1 MEIRENENDFSFWF
15 PKVKYCGIPVPR
27 TYFAKLPSVA
37 DEPEYARR
45 LYDAFYMEAPRE
57 DIKVIREWL
66 DNRIVPELV
75 KENLTGH
82 VFVKNG
88 RFSNKFDARGNC
100 ILYGIANLDRAI
112 ANINYEAM
120 CVGADGCDEIVVREF
135 IESNSKVTPCIYN
148 GLPLRSEFRVF
159 YDFEEQ
165 KPIFT
170 VNYWDFNYVYPH
182 LYAATDKIIFEHERN
197 RLEKAFSENRDRVQA
212 MVDTAMKRVN
222 GLNGQWS
229 VDILMDESDTL
240 WLIDMAIAQRSA
252 YWELQ
257 PGKDNRNGE

>member
-1 MEIRENENDFSFWF
+1 M
-15 PKVKYCGIPVPR
+15 
-27 TYFAKLPSVA
+27 
-37 DEPEYARR
+37 
-45 LYDAFYMEAPRE
+45 
-57 DIKVIREWL
+57 
-66 DNRIVPELV
+66 
-75 KENLTGH
+75 
-82 VFVKNG
+82 
-88 RFSNKFDARGNC
+88 
-100 ILYGIANLDRAI
+100 
-112 ANINYEAM
+112 
-120 CVGADGCDEIVVREF
+120 GADGCDEIVVREF

-229 VDILMDESDTL
+229 VDILMDESGTL

-257 PGKDNRNGE
+257 PGKDDRNGE

>member
-15 PKVKYCGIPVPR
+15 PKVKCCGIPVPR
-27 TYFAKLPSVA
+27 TYFAKLPSA
-37 DEPEYARR
+37 EDEPEYARR

-66 DNRIVPELV
+66 DSRIVPELV
-75 KENLTGH
+75 KEKLTGH

-100 ILYGIANLDRAI
+100 ILYGIDGLDRAI

-120 CVGADGCDEIVVREF
+120 CLGADGCDEIVVREF

-165 KPIFT
+165 KSLFT

-182 LYAATDKIIFEHERN
+182 LYDATDKIVFEHERN

-229 VDILMDESDTL
+229 VDILMDEGENL

-252 YWELQ
+252 YWELR
-257 PGKDNRNGE
+257 PVKDKRNGK